1 MASVKKRKKNHNL
14 GNYLAFVRCVTL
26 SYARRSKRRQLGR
39 HLQVVERR
47 SLGSIA
53 PVGKIGIKASLAG
66 AHASEFVVKIEKLG
80 VNLEL
85 GASLVRLAR
94 CLPGAAHPAPFFLG
108 TFP

>member
-1 MASVKKRKKNHNL
+1 
-14 GNYLAFVRCVTL
+14 VRNVIVRAEEQTKATWPPL
-26 SYARRSKRRQLGR
+26 TG
-39 HLQVVERR
+39 VERR

-94 CLPGAAHPAPFFLG
+94 CLPGAAHPALFFLG